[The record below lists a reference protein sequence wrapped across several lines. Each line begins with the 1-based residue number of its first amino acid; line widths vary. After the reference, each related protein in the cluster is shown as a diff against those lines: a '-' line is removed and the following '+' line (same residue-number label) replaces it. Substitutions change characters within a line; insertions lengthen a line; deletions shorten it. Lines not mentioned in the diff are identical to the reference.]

1 MKVRILQKIGDLWV
15 LARIC
20 YCLQFPAISLVD
32 FEKYSVQLTSFFKI
46 TTNSKFDG
54 KNYVSWI
61 EFNSRKFLCKLRLGL
76 VFSFVK
82 NTMKCQGWSA
92 LAPLMAQRQA
102 ECVVSPK
109 ETFRWTTPF
118 FDLQFVEI
126 KSKKPRSRSKHHSRS
141 RSRGN
146 TMFRDPKLGPKSPN
160 GMLKFDMKMTRQIDL
175 VLHYLANEC
184 CNLTNFSMKL
194 QFENNSSKWL

>member
-1 MKVRILQKIGDLWV
+1 MSF
-15 LARIC
+15 C

-32 FEKYSVQLTSFFKI
+32 FEKFSVQFKT

-61 EFNSRKFLCKLRLGL
+61 EFNINSRKFLCKLRLGL

-146 TMFRDPKLGPKSPN
+146 TMFRDPKLGPKVQ
-160 GMLKFDMKMTRQIDL
+160 M
-175 VLHYLANEC
+175 EC
-184 CNLTNFSMKL
+184 W
-194 QFENNSSKWL
+194 NSIWKWLVKLTWFCII